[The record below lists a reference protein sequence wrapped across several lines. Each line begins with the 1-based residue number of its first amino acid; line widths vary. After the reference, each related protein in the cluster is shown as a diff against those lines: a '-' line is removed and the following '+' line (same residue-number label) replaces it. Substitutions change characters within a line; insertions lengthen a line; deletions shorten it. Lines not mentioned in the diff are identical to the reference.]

1 MKYLKLYENWNPLSD
16 KDFAEARKLHKI
28 GVISNQELADLNDLK
43 ISSKRILDYKGVGDL
58 NLSYTTLL
66 TGLPQG
72 LKVGANLGLT
82 ACTGLE
88 SLPAG
93 LEVVGDLYLV
103 GCTSLKSLPQD
114 LKVGGRIIGG
124 PKKLY
129 ESWNTLSK
137 KDMLSARE
145 LHEIGVVSDQEWK
158 DLLKL
163 MECQQRILDY
173 TGVGFLDLADCPLLK
188 SLPDGLEV
196 GGNLNLNW
204 CYGLESLPDGLTV
217 SGDLSLY
224 GCTGLRSLPAGL
236 IVGGT
241 LYLNGCTALTSLP
254 ADLVVDGDLML
265 YASGLSGI
273 TSLGEL
279 PKGLRVGGKIL
290 R

>member
-16 KDFAEARKLHKI
+16 EDLKSARELHKI
-28 GVISNQELADLNDLK
+28 GVFSDQELADLNDLK

-88 SLPAG
+88 SLPAD

-129 ESWNTLSK
+129 ENWNPLSNEDLK
-137 KDMLSARE
+137 SAQE
-145 LHEIGVVSDQEWK
+145 LHQIGVVSDKE
-158 DLLKL
+158 LSELKKL
-163 MECQQRILDY
+163 RQIEKKILQY
-173 TGVGFLDLADCPLLK
+173 TGVGDLDLRNLRSTTLLK
-188 SLPDGLEV
+188 SLPAGLKVGGNLYLYDCTSLQSLPVGLIVDGDLDLTGCTSLESLPAGLEV
-196 GGNLNLNW
+196 GGNL
-204 CYGLESLPDGLTV
+204 YLT
-217 SGDLSLY
+217 DCDQLK
-224 GCTGLRSLPAGL
+224 
-236 IVGGT
+236 
-241 LYLNGCTALTSLP
+241 SLP
-254 ADLVVDGDLML
+254 ADL
-265 YASGLSGI
+265 
-273 TSLGEL
+273 
-279 PKGLRVGGKIL
+279 KVGGNIY